1 MAVLTTT
8 LESSV
13 DDDDAQASASAKAN
27 YLFEH
32 IDELV
37 CESEQKKNQAH
48 VDALALNQQLVHKY
62 QGHFPKIPTMT
73 SHELVARWK
82 QQDREDDA
90 REDSIVTDSTSSTAY
105 SSGSFQQTTSSRLA
119 GPLLL
124 LDVRSK
130 VERAVSIIP
139 GAVSIDCLEKTRWM
153 NRHVHH
159 FYPEENSQGIPTIV
173 LYSTIGI
180 RSGREAQRLVDDL
193 TSTFDSI
200 QIGTSVDIK
209 ILDGI
214 LSYSFVEDAPPLMS
228 QSHEMTTRIH
238 SYSKEWSSA
247 INPDYDVIYFN
258 AKSLKRYRFQTSVMS
273 AFRKT
278 QHQFSKSMTKK
289 KKSVTNCERS
299 NTSTRSLGGDLRKFV
314 TPVGVVATNNN
325 SNNNNSINNIHPRTN
340 NRTRSYM
347 YNNTTNHAP
356 KIVVG
361 GIGLG
366 IVNSHSTSDLTS
378 LAVQAHDLT
387 TTRTNPTASSSSP
400 TNHTANATTTG
411 TTTNNTTTMKRR
423 LHSASDLTSLL

>member
-105 SSGSFQQTTSSRLA
+105 SYGSFQQTASRL

-130 VERAVSIIP
+130 AERSVSIIP